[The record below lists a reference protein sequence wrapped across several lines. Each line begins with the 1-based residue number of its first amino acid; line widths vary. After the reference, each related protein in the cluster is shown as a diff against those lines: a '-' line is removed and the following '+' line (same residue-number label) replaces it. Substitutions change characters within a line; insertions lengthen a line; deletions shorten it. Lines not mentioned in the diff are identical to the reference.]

1 MGQEKPN
8 NNKREGR
15 TSHNT
20 KLPGYV
26 QDATYEEEFYM
37 RAVKILLT
45 LLAVL
50 LGVTLIAG
58 IAMAEEKVLVKGK
71 IVSYDLDART
81 LTIKADSGEQ
91 MTFEVENDVALGKLD
106 DRLFVDDEVKVKYVN
121 EDGKLVIKDSSDL
134 KGTKPGC

>member
-1 MGQEKPN
+1 MGQEKRN
-8 NNKREGR
+8 SNKREGHA
-15 TSHNT
+15 SHNT

-26 QDATYEEEFYM
+26 QDATNEEDFM
-37 RAVKILLT
+37 RAVRILLA
-45 LLAVL
+45 LLAVM
-50 LGVTLIAG
+50 LGITLVAG
-58 IAMAEEKVLVKGK
+58 IAMAEEKVFVKGK

-91 MTFEVENDVALGKLD
+91 MTFEVENDIALGKLD

-121 EDGKLVIKDSSDL
+121 QDGKLVIKDSSDL